1 MKSDEGDGLV
11 NYRTEKDYLGECL
24 IPEDAYYGVATQRAL
39 ELFPSTGENFD
50 EKFIWAYFMIKKSA
64 AILNSQLGYLDSQI
78 AQAIQKSCNEWE
90 KLKNDIVVDPLSGG
104 AGTSV
109 NLNVNEVIANRATE
123 LLGGK
128 KGEYAVNPYNHVNLH
143 QSTNDTFVTAGKI
156 AVIVRLR
163 ELVEAVIKL
172 QEKIQEKEKEFYSIR
187 TIARTQ
193 LMDGVPILMGQQ
205 FGAWAD
211 AIARDRWRLN
221 KVEERVRSVNI
232 GGTAIGTGIG
242 APKEYVLKIVDVLR
256 QVTNV
261 KIAKS
266 ENLIDTTQNL
276 DVFVEIHGL
285 IKALGVN
292 LFKISNDVR
301 LLGSGPNTAIGEL
314 ELPKVQVGSSIMP
327 GKVNPVIP
335 EYVMQLV
342 LAVFGHDEM
351 ISHATAQGNLQLNQ
365 FAPLIVHYTL
375 KSMQF
380 LSKACNSLSDYISQI
395 KVREEK
401 CKEHLKKSTANL
413 TPLINYFG
421 YEKVAEKIVETDWNI
436 EKAIEMLAKEEGIS
450 SQELVKKLNIDKMT
464 GLGYY

>member
-1 MKSDEGDGLV
+1 MM

-39 ELFPSTGENFD
+39 ELFPSTGEIFD
-50 EKFIWAYFMIKKSA
+50 DKFIWAYFMIKKSA
-64 AILNSQLGYLDSQI
+64 AILNSQLGYLDNQI
-78 AQAIQKSCNEWE
+78 AQAIQKACDEWE
-90 KLKNDIVVDPLSGG
+90 KLKSYIVVDPLSGG

-109 NLNVNEVIANRATE
+109 NLNINEVIANRATE

-128 KGEYAVNPYNHVNLH
+128 KGEYIVNPYNHVNLH

-211 AIARDRWRLN
+211 ALARDRWRLN
-221 KVEERVRSVNI
+221 KVEERIRSVNI

-266 ENLIDTTQNL
+266 ENLIDATQNL

-292 LFKISNDVR
+292 LFKISNDIR
-301 LLGSGPNTAIGEL
+301 LLGSGPNAAIGEF

-342 LAVFGHDEM
+342 LAVFGHDEA

-380 LSKACNSLSDYISQI
+380 LSKACNSLSDYIAQI
-395 KVREEK
+395 KVKEEK

-421 YEKVAEKIVETDWNI
+421 YERVAEKIVETNWDI
-436 EKAIEMLAKEEGIS
+436 EKAIELLAKEEGIS

>member
-1 MKSDEGDGLV
+1 MKSNEGDV
-11 NYRTEKDYLGECL
+11 IMNCRTEKDYLGECL
-24 IPEDAYYGVATQRAL
+24 IPEDAYYGVTTQRAL
-39 ELFPSTGENFD
+39 ELFPSTGEILD
-50 EKFIWAYFMIKKSA
+50 DKFIWAYFMIKKSA
-64 AILNSQLGYLDSQI
+64 AILNSQLGYLDNQI
-78 AQAIQKSCNEWE
+78 AQAIQKACDEWE
-90 KLKNDIVVDPLSGG
+90 KLKSYIVVDPLSGG

-109 NLNVNEVIANRATE
+109 NLNINEVIANRATE

-128 KGEYAVNPYNHVNLH
+128 KGEYTVNPYNHVNLH

-172 QEKIQEKEKEFYSIR
+172 QEKIQEKEREFYSIR

-211 AIARDRWRLN
+211 ALARDRWRLN
-221 KVEERVRSVNI
+221 KVEERIRSVNI

-292 LFKISNDVR
+292 LFKISNDIR
-301 LLGSGPNTAIGEL
+301 LLGSGPNTAIGEF

-335 EYVMQLV
+335 EYVIQLV
-342 LAVFGHDEM
+342 LTVFGHDEA

-380 LSKACNSLSDYISQI
+380 LSKACNSLGDYISQI
-395 KVREEK
+395 KVKEEK

-421 YEKVAEKIVETDWNI
+421 YEKVAEKIVQTNWDI
-436 EKAIEMLAKEEGIS
+436 EKTIEMLAKEEGIS